1 MIKIHPFVV
10 SPIRFA
16 GLFLALLTPALAAP
30 LTNADVVKLLDAGMP
45 EDVIVQTIQKEGGR
59 FDTAP
64 DSLIQLKAKGA
75 TPAELKAMLAAG
87 SGTDQALASK
97 HVTGAS
103 IVSEQPLLC
112 DGQTETPLSFI
123 VPQHRT
129 AVRALGFGGAAAYAV
144 LPGPRAERRT
154 KNRQP
159 SFLVSIP
166 QAQQPASCVAVIS
179 FAVRSN
185 DTREVLIGGGVV
197 SFSSGIHP
205 DRLRA
210 LTFTPLADQKD
221 AKEGFIIYKA
231 VLKAPLEPGEFGLG
245 MEGVHAGVYDF
256 GVD

>member
-1 MIKIHPFVV
+1 MIKSHLFPTLLIL
-10 SPIRFA
+10 FA
-16 GLFLALLTPALAAP
+16 GLSFAALTPAVAAP
-30 LTNADVVKLLDAGMP
+30 LTNPDVLKLLEAGMP
-45 EDVIVQTIQKEGGR
+45 EEVIVQTIRKEGGR
-59 FDTAP
+59 FDTSP

-75 TPAELKAMLAAG
+75 TPAELKAMIAAG
-87 SGTDQALASK
+87 PAAEQVPSNKNPT
-97 HVTGAS
+97 VTS
-103 IVSEQPLLC
+103 VVSEQPILC
-112 DGQTETPLSFI
+112 DDQGETALSFV

-159 SFLVSIP
+159 SFLIAIP
-166 QAQQPASCVAVIS
+166 QAQQPASFAAVIS

-210 LTFTPLADQKD
+210 LTFTPLPDQKN
-221 AKEGFIIYKA
+221 AKEGFVIYKA

-245 MEGVHAGVYDF
+245 MEGAHAGVYDF